1 MSCVDLS
8 SLSLASEGILKMI
21 PRVVSVFLQNAL
33 QCEDG
38 QDLTEYAL
46 LMIFIAL
53 VVVAA
58 VTAFG
63 NTLPSLFNSATTALG
78 G

>member
-1 MSCVDLS
+1 
-8 SLSLASEGILKMI
+8 MI
-21 PRVVSVFLQNAL
+21 FQQLHIIWKYVQKN
-33 QCEDG
+33 EG

-46 LMIFIAL
+46 LMVFLVL
-53 VVVAA
+53 VVIAA

-63 NTLPSLFNSATTALG
+63 NTLPSLFDSATTALG